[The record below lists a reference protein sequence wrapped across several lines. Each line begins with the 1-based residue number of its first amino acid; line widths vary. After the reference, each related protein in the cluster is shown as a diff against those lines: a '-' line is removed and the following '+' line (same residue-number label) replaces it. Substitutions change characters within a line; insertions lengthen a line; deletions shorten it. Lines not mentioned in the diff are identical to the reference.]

1 MKSTFTSLLFLFT
14 VTLATAQEF
23 KTPVDYL
30 NYIGKE
36 TDVIA
41 RTTWKYTS
49 AVAHSKNA
57 RKIDVTR
64 KTLVRSIQTAAKKI
78 EALKE
83 GYKGDVEYK
92 NQLLAFLSISEKQI
106 NQEYEKIIDMQ
117 EVAEQSYDFM
127 EAFILARDLVNA
139 KINEEVDKLNANQKI
154 FATKY
159 GIQIGEDNS
168 ELGKKMKI
176 SNEVF
181 ENHTQLY
188 LIFFKVNFTESVLMK
203 AIAENNLNAI
213 QQNSNALEQYS
224 NEGLDKLKTFKPYKN
239 DLLLVNATKKVLEF
253 SKKEAVE
260 FAPGVIGFMML
271 NQKFQESKKTM
282 DDKATKSRTK
292 AEVDNFNLLVNELN
306 KEVGTYNKLNT
317 KFNTERSNAINSWNT
332 AGTTFISKHVPID

>member
-1 MKSTFTSLLFLFT
+1 MKSTFTLLLLLLVTTFT
-14 VTLATAQEF
+14 NAQEF

-30 NYIGKE
+30 NYISKE
-36 TDVIA
+36 TDIIS

-64 KTLVRSIQTAAKKI
+64 KTLVKSIQNATKKI
-78 EALKE
+78 EALKD
-83 GYKGDVEYK
+83 GYKGDMEYK
-92 NQLLAFLSISEKQI
+92 NQLLTYLAISEKQI
-106 NQEYEKIIDMQ
+106 NQEYEKIINMQ

-127 EAFILARDLVNA
+127 EAFIMARDLVNT
-139 KINEEVDKLNANQKI
+139 KINEEVDKLNVNQKR

-159 GIQIGEDNS
+159 GIQIGEDKS

-203 AIAENNLNAI
+203 AIADNNLNAI

-224 NEGLDKLKTFKPYKN
+224 NEGFEKLKTFQPYKN
-239 DLLLVNATKKVLEF
+239 DLMLVNATKKVLEF
-253 SKKEAVE
+253 SKKEALE
-260 FAPGVIGFMML
+260 FVPGVVAFMML
-271 NQKFQESKKTM
+271 NQKFQESKKIM
-282 DDKATKSRTK
+282 DDKAANARSK
-292 AEVDNFNLLVNELN
+292 AEIDNFNSLVNILN
-306 KEVGTYNKLNT
+306 KELGTYNKLNT
-317 KFNTERSNAINSWNT
+317 KFNTERSNAINNWNT
-332 AGTTFISKHVPID
+332 TGTNFISKHVPID

>member
-1 MKSTFTSLLFLFT
+1 MKSTFTSLLFLLTFT
-14 VTLATAQEF
+14 IINAQEF

-36 TDVIA
+36 TDIIS

-57 RKIDVTR
+57 RKIDITR
-64 KTLVRSIQTAAKKI
+64 KTLVRSIQNAAKKI
-78 EALKE
+78 EAVKE
-83 GYKGDVEYK
+83 GYKGDVDYK
-92 NQLLAFLSISEKQI
+92 NQLLAYLSISEKQI
-106 NQEYEKIIDMQ
+106 NQEYDKIIDMQ
-117 EVAEQSYDFM
+117 EVAEQSYDYM
-127 EAFILARDLVNA
+127 EAFIMARDLVNA
-139 KINEEVDKLNANQKI
+139 KINQEVDKLNANQKI

-159 GIQIGEDNS
+159 GIQIGQDQS

-181 ENHTQLY
+181 ENHTELF

-239 DLLLVNATKKVLEF
+239 DLLLADATKKVLEF
-253 SKKEAVE
+253 NKKEALE
-260 FAPGVIGFMML
+260 FAPGVVNFMML

-282 DDKATKSRTK
+282 DNKAAKSQTK
-292 AEVDNFNLLVNELN
+292 AEIDNFNSLVNELN

-317 KFNTERSNAINSWNT
+317 KYNVERSKAITTWNT
-332 AGTTFISKHVPID
+332 AGANFISKHVPID